1 MNEQIIDIEV
11 KKEKNRNFL
20 ASIQNL
26 PSIPVVMMEVTNLLA
41 NPNTSAGELGKIISK
56 DQGLVTKIL
65 RVANSP
71 LYGLPRKV
79 STIEFA
85 IVILGFTHIKNIVVA
100 LSAFEAF
107 NSKNDEKWDRKKF
120 WAHSIMTATV
130 AKNISE
136 EIGYRK
142 SGEAF
147 IAGLLH
153 DLGVSVIQ
161 RFFAKQFKEVID
173 LVENQKMRYL
183 NAELKVLGL
192 SHGEIGQYLSERW
205 NLPESLGE
213 TIQHHHKPSE
223 SEDHKVVASI
233 VHLADYLTQRFNV
246 AAFDWDNEMEF
257 DENIIDI
264 LRLGDEQNLNNI
276 ILSYDQFLTDQF
288 ESIKI

>member
-1 MNEQIIDIEV
+1 MTDQVMDIEV
-11 KKEKNRNFL
+11 KKQKNRNYL

-26 PSIPVVMMEVTNLLA
+26 PSIPVVMMEVTSLLE
-41 NPNTSAGELGKIISK
+41 NPNTSAAELGTIISK

-85 IVILGFTHIKNIVVA
+85 IVILGFTHIKNIVIA
-100 LSAFEAF
+100 LSALEAF
-107 NSKNDEKWDRKKF
+107 NTKSVENWDRKAF
-120 WAHSIMTATV
+120 WIHSIMVASV
-130 AKNISE
+130 AKCIAE

-153 DLGVSVIQ
+153 DLGISVIQ
-161 RFFAKQFKEVID
+161 RFFPKDFKEI
-173 LVENQKMRYL
+173 LELTENQGIRIL
-183 NAELKVLGL
+183 NAEEKVLAL
-192 SHGEIGQYLSERW
+192 SHGEIGQYLSDRW

-213 TIQHHHKPSE
+213 TILHHHKPSD
-223 SEDHKVVASI
+223 SENHKVVSSI
-233 VHLADYLTQRFNV
+233 IHLADYLTQRFQLGD
-246 AAFDWDNEMEF
+246 FKWDTNMDL

-264 LRLGDEQNLNNI
+264 LKLGDDQNLNNMI
-276 ILSYDQFLTDQF
+276 HRYEELLNDQL

>member
-1 MNEQIIDIEV
+1 MLDVEV

-20 ASIQNL
+20 TSIQNL

-107 NSKNDEKWDRKKF
+107 NSKNDEKWDRRNF

-130 AKNISE
+130 AKSISE

-161 RFFAKQFKEVID
+161 RFFAKQFKEIFE
-173 LVENQKMRYL
+173 LVENQKMRHV

-192 SHGEIGQYLSERW
+192 SHAEIGQYLAERW

-213 TIQHHHKPSE
+213 TILHHHKPSE

-257 DENIIDI
+257 DDNIIDI
-264 LRLGDEQNLNNI
+264 LRLGDEQNLNNM
-276 ILSYDQFLTDQF
+276 ILRYEQLLTDQF

>member
-1 MNEQIIDIEV
+1 MLDVEV

-20 ASIQNL
+20 TSIQNL

-107 NSKNDEKWDRKKF
+107 NSKNDEKWDRKNF

-130 AKNISE
+130 AKSISE

-161 RFFAKQFKEVID
+161 RFFAKQFKEIFE
-173 LVENQKMRYL
+173 LVENQKMRHV

-192 SHGEIGQYLSERW
+192 SHAEIGQYLAERW

-213 TIQHHHKPSE
+213 TILHHHKPSE

-257 DENIIDI
+257 DDNIIDI
-264 LRLGDEQNLNNI
+264 LRLGDEQNLNNM
-276 ILSYDQFLTDQF
+276 ILRYEQLLTDQF